1 MNILLVEDVEISR
14 MVTEN
19 ILRQFSEVT
28 FIDNAKNGFEAIKKT
43 LDLYKK
49 GRKYDVIFMD
59 IIMPITSGYQALES
73 IRKYEKDNYIEEN
86 NRSKIV
92 ILSSLNTKEEIE
104 NGLRMGADK
113 DFIKPIN
120 YEDIKSLFK
129 EWNII

>member
-14 MVTEN
+14 MITEN
-19 ILRQFSEVT
+19 ILRQFSEIT

-49 GRKYDVIFMD
+49 GKKYDVIFMD

-113 DFIKPIN
+113 VFIKPIN
-120 YEDIKSLFK
+120 YEDIKSLFE
-129 EWNII
+129 EWNMI

>member
-14 MVTEN
+14 IVAEN

-28 FIDNAKNGFEAIKKT
+28 FIDNAKNGSEAIKKT
-43 LDLYKK
+43 LDSYKK
-49 GRKYDVIFMD
+49 GKKYDIIFMD

-113 DFIKPIN
+113 VFIKPIS

-129 EWNII
+129 EWNMI

>member
-49 GRKYDVIFMD
+49 GKKYDVIFMD

-113 DFIKPIN
+113 VFIKPIN
-120 YEDIKSLFK
+120 YEDIKSLFE
-129 EWNII
+129 EWNMI

>member
-49 GRKYDVIFMD
+49 GKKYDVIFMD

-86 NRSKIV
+86 NKSKIV

-113 DFIKPIN
+113 VFIKPIN

-129 EWNII
+129 EWNMI

>member
-113 DFIKPIN
+113 VFIKPIN
-120 YEDIKSLFK
+120 YEDIKSLFE

>member
-14 MVTEN
+14 IVAEN

-28 FIDNAKNGFEAIKKT
+28 FIDNAKNGYEAIKKA
-43 LDLYKK
+43 LDSYKK
-49 GRKYDVIFMD
+49 GKKYDIIFMD

-113 DFIKPIN
+113 VFIKPIN

-129 EWNII
+129 EWNMI

>member
-14 MVTEN
+14 MITEN
-19 ILRQFSEVT
+19 ILRQFSEIT

-49 GRKYDVIFMD
+49 GKKYDVIFMD

-104 NGLRMGADK
+104 NGLKMGADK
-113 DFIKPIN
+113 VFIKPIN
-120 YEDIKSLFK
+120 YEDIKSLFE
-129 EWNII
+129 EWNMI

>member
-14 MVTEN
+14 IVAEN

-28 FIDNAKNGFEAIKKT
+28 FINNAKNGYEAIKKA
-43 LDLYKK
+43 LDSYKK
-49 GRKYDVIFMD
+49 GKKYDIIFMD
-59 IIMPITSGYQALES
+59 IIMPITSGYQALEN
-73 IRKYEKDNYIEEN
+73 IRKYERDNHIEN
-86 NRSKIV
+86 GDRSKIV

-113 DFIKPIN
+113 VFIKPIN

-129 EWNII
+129 EWNMI

>member
-19 ILRQFSEVT
+19 ILRRFSEVT

-49 GRKYDVIFMD
+49 GKKYDVIFMD

-104 NGLRMGADK
+104 NGLRIGANK
-113 DFIKPIN
+113 VFIKPIN
-120 YEDIKSLFK
+120 YENIKSLFE
-129 EWNII
+129 EWNMI

>member
-14 MVTEN
+14 IVAEN

-28 FIDNAKNGFEAIKKT
+28 FIDNAKNGYEAIKKA
-43 LDLYKK
+43 LDSYKK
-49 GRKYDVIFMD
+49 GKKYDIIFMD

-73 IRKYEKDNYIEEN
+73 IRKYERDNHIEN
-86 NRSKIV
+86 GDRSKIV

-113 DFIKPIN
+113 VFIKPIN

-129 EWNII
+129 EWNMI

>member
-14 MVTEN
+14 IVTEN
-19 ILRQFSEVT
+19 ILKQFSEVT

-59 IIMPITSGYQALES
+59 IIMPISSGYQALES

-92 ILSSLNTKEEIE
+92 ILSSLNSKEEIE
-104 NGLRMGADK
+104 NGLRIGADK
-113 DFIKPIN
+113 VFIKPIS
-120 YEDIKSLFK
+120 YEDIKSLFE
-129 EWNII
+129 EWNMI

>member
-49 GRKYDVIFMD
+49 GKKYDVIFMD
-59 IIMPITSGYQALES
+59 IIMPISSGYQALES

-113 DFIKPIN
+113 VFIKPIN
-120 YEDIKSLFK
+120 YEDIKSLFE

>member
-14 MVTEN
+14 IVAEN

-49 GRKYDVIFMD
+49 GRKYDIIFMD
-59 IIMPITSGYQALES
+59 IIMPITSGYQALEN
-73 IRKYEKDNYIEEN
+73 IRKYEKNNYIEEN

-113 DFIKPIN
+113 VFIKPIN

-129 EWNII
+129 EWNMI

>member
-14 MVTEN
+14 IVAEN

-49 GRKYDVIFMD
+49 GKKYDVIFMD
-59 IIMPITSGYQALES
+59 IIMPITSGYQALEN
-73 IRKYEKDNYIEEN
+73 IRKYEKNNHIEEN

-104 NGLRMGADK
+104 NGLRMGANK
-113 DFIKPIN
+113 VFIKPIN

-129 EWNII
+129 EWNMI

>member
-14 MVTEN
+14 MITEN
-19 ILRQFSEVT
+19 ILRQFSEIT

-49 GRKYDVIFMD
+49 GKKYDVIFMD

-104 NGLRMGADK
+104 TGLRMGADK
-113 DFIKPIN
+113 VFIKPIN
-120 YEDIKSLFK
+120 YEDIKSLFE
-129 EWNII
+129 EWNMI

>member
-1 MNILLVEDVEISR
+1 MRILLVEDVEISR

-49 GRKYDVIFMD
+49 SKKYDVIFMD

-104 NGLRMGADK
+104 NGLRMGANK
-113 DFIKPIN
+113 VFIKPIN

-129 EWNII
+129 EWNMI

>member
-14 MVTEN
+14 MITEN
-19 ILRQFSEVT
+19 ILRQFSEIT
-28 FIDNAKNGFEAIKKT
+28 FIDKAKNGFEAIKKT

-49 GRKYDVIFMD
+49 GKKYDVIFMD

-113 DFIKPIN
+113 VFIKPIN
-120 YEDIKSLFK
+120 YEDIKSLFE
-129 EWNII
+129 EWNMI

>member
-1 MNILLVEDVEISR
+1 MRILLVEDVEISR

-49 GRKYDVIFMD
+49 GKKYDVIFMD

-104 NGLRMGADK
+104 NGLRMGANK
-113 DFIKPIN
+113 VFIKPIN

-129 EWNII
+129 EWNMI

>member
-49 GRKYDVIFMD
+49 GKKYDVIFMD

-92 ILSSLNTKEEIE
+92 ILSSLNSKEEIE
-104 NGLRMGADK
+104 NGLRIGADK
-113 DFIKPIN
+113 VFIKPIS
-120 YEDIKSLFK
+120 YEDIKSLFE
-129 EWNII
+129 EWNMI

>member
-14 MVTEN
+14 MLTEN

-43 LDLYKK
+43 LDLYKRGK
-49 GRKYDVIFMD
+49 KYDVIFMD

-86 NRSKIV
+86 NRSKII

-113 DFIKPIN
+113 VFIKPIN
-120 YEDIKSLFK
+120 YEDIKSLFE
-129 EWNII
+129 EWNMI

>member
-1 MNILLVEDVEISR
+1 MRILLVEDVEISR

-28 FIDNAKNGFEAIKKT
+28 FIDNAKNGYEAIKKA
-43 LDLYKK
+43 LDSYKK
-49 GRKYDVIFMD
+49 GKKYDIIFMD

-73 IRKYEKDNYIEEN
+73 IRKYERDNHIEEN

-113 DFIKPIN
+113 VFIKPIN

-129 EWNII
+129 EWNMI

>member
-59 IIMPITSGYQALES
+59 IIMPISSGYQALES

-113 DFIKPIN
+113 VFIKPIN
-120 YEDIKSLFK
+120 YEDIKPLFK
-129 EWNII
+129 EWNMI

>member
-14 MVTEN
+14 IVAEN

-28 FIDNAKNGFEAIKKT
+28 FIDNAKNGYEAIKKA
-43 LDLYKK
+43 LDSYKK
-49 GRKYDVIFMD
+49 GKKYDIIFMD

-73 IRKYEKDNYIEEN
+73 IRKYERDNHIEEN

-113 DFIKPIN
+113 VFIKPIN

-129 EWNII
+129 EWNMI

>member
-1 MNILLVEDVEISR
+1 MRILLVEDVEISR
-14 MVTEN
+14 MITEN

-49 GRKYDVIFMD
+49 GKKYDVIFMD
-59 IIMPITSGYQALES
+59 IIMPITSGYQALEN
-73 IRKYEKDNYIEEN
+73 IRKYEKNNHIEEN

-113 DFIKPIN
+113 VFIKPIN

-129 EWNII
+129 EWNMI